1 MENKNLNK
9 PGRIRQV
16 ENIDSVLSHPSRKLE
31 MLEKEIFEKRL
42 YEYLSDIIPGIATV
56 HVRESRPWVKRRL
69 RVFLTFSEIQDFVD
83 VDVQQDLLYIW
94 RFKIVVP
101 EDIRNDEGYLKNI
114 LQRSARN
121 I

>member
-42 YEYLSDIIPGIATV
+42 YEYLLDIIPGITAV
-56 HVRESRPWVKRRL
+56 NVKESRPWVKRRI
-69 RVFLTFSEIQDFVD
+69 RAFLTFSEGTDDFVD
-83 VDVQQDLLYIW
+83 VNIQQDLLYIW
-94 RFKIVVP
+94 KFKIVIP

-114 LQRSARN
+114 LHKAAV
-121 I
+121 

>member
-42 YEYLSDIIPGIATV
+42 YEYLSDIIHGIKAV
-56 HVRESRPWVKRRL
+56 YVRESRPWVKRRI
-69 RVFLTFSEIQDFVD
+69 RVYIIFNDEPDDFVD
-83 VDVQQDLLYIW
+83 IDVQQSLLDIW
-94 RFKIVVP
+94 KFKLVVP
-101 EDIRNDEGYLKNI
+101 EEIKNDEGYLKN
-114 LQRSARN
+114 LLHKAAV
-121 I
+121 